1 MNKIR
6 TFIHYFITIT
16 TGILLIAAISF
27 TTGSDTPTTATL
39 WQILL
44 SAGLSALATTIL
56 FPDENASKRRIHIGL
71 TLHFISLCTI
81 MILCGRWFGWISSG
95 FLPALAMVGYVL
107 LVYVFTA
114 STTYLISKKE
124 VALMNAQLQKKFA
137 QNSEEDPS

>member
-44 SAGLSALATTIL
+44 SAGLSAMATTIL

>member
-16 TGILLIAAISF
+16 TGILLITAISF

>member
-124 VALMNAQLQKKFA
+124 VALMNAQLQKQVA

>member
-56 FPDENASKRRIHIGL
+56 FPDENASKRRIPIGL

>member
-16 TGILLIAAISF
+16 TGILLITAISF

-81 MILCGRWFGWISSG
+81 MILCGRWFGWISS
-95 FLPALAMVGYVL
+95 FCQ
-107 LVYVFTA
+107 T
-114 STTYLISKKE
+114 K
-124 VALMNAQLQKKFA
+124 
-137 QNSEEDPS
+137 

>member
-16 TGILLIAAISF
+16 TGILLITAVSF
-27 TTGSDTPTTATL
+27 TIGSDTPTTATL

-124 VALMNAQLQKKFA
+124 VALMNAQLQRKFA
-137 QNSEEDPS
+137 QNADEDPA

>member
-16 TGILLIAAISF
+16 TGILLITAVSF
-27 TTGSDTPTTATL
+27 TIGSDTPTTATL

-44 SAGLSALATTIL
+44 SAGLTALATTIF

-71 TLHFISLCTI
+71 TLHIISLCAI

-95 FLPALAMVGYVL
+95 FLPALTMVGYVL
-107 LVYVFTA
+107 LVYAFTA

-124 VALMNAQLQKKFA
+124 VALMNAQLQRKFA
-137 QNSEEDPS
+137 QNADEDPA